1 MTFKKDV
8 ISTRYDSKII
18 LDAKYQKLFQKEC
31 NLLSL
36 EIVHRLEKIVKDPQ
50 NITEMNK
57 VLQSV
62 DTMIGD
68 AKFLNGEQ
76 LESWPTMIIEK
87 SFRYILEIRKQIEQY
102 RSTIDQFENIM
113 IKWHD
118 ELKYTN
124 HHEPRKSIANLK
136 A

>member
-1 MTFKKDV
+1 MTLKKDG
-8 ISTRYDSKII
+8 TNTQYDSKII

-76 LESWPTMIIEK
+76 LESWPMMIIEK
-87 SFRYILEIRKQIEQY
+87 SFGYIQEIRKQIDEY
-102 RSTIDQFENIM
+102 RSSIDQFENII
-113 IKWHD
+113 IKWQD
-118 ELKYTN
+118 DLKYTN
-124 HHEPRKSIANLK
+124 HHEPRKGIVKLK
-136 A
+136 V